1 MTTAAAASL
10 ARCPGCEKLH
20 PLAEMPAGGDW
31 RCWLCG
37 AALSLRR
44 PGSLSRSWA
53 LLISAALLYVPAN
66 LLPVMTVSHLGDAQ
80 SDTIMSG
87 IVALFEAGWYPVAI
101 LIFFASIMVPGLKI
115 IGLTILL
122 TSVQRRSR
130 ANPRQRT
137 VMYRAI
143 EYVGRWSML
152 DMFTTSLLVALVQL
166 GEVATIEAGLG
177 ATCFGSVVILTM
189 LAAASFDSRIL
200 WDRMEEST

>member
-1 MTTAAAASL
+1 
-10 ARCPGCEKLH
+10 
-20 PLAEMPAGGDW
+20 
-31 RCWLCG
+31 
-37 AALSLRR
+37 
-44 PGSLSRSWA
+44 
-53 LLISAALLYVPAN
+53 
-66 LLPVMTVSHLGDAQ
+66 
-80 SDTIMSG
+80 MSG
-87 IVALFEAGWYPVAI
+87 IVALFDAGWYPVAV

-122 TSVQRRSR
+122 VSVQRGSR

-137 VMYRAI
+137 VLYRVI

-166 GEVATIEAGLG
+166 GQLATIEAGIG

>member
-20 PLAEMPAGGDW
+20 PLADAPREGDW

-37 AALSLRR
+37 ATIFLRR
-44 PGSLSRSWA
+44 PGSLSRTWA
-53 LLISAALLYVPAN
+53 LLLSAALLYVPAN
-66 LLPVMTVSHLGDAQ
+66 LLPVMTVSRLGDRE

-115 IGLTILL
+115 VGLTILL
-122 TSVQRRSR
+122 VSVQRRSR

-166 GEVATIEAGLG
+166 GEVATIQAGLG

-200 WDRMEEST
+200 WDRIEEST